1 MTQSRSIR
9 YFYKIK
15 NLKNLKCF
23 SCSSKMDVPLD
34 KTTNWNI
41 EQIDVIQFIV
51 VTIYGHRNHNN
62 ESNAMNVSKIV
73 KTLFILDNFNAIVER

>member
-9 YFYKIK
+9 HLYKIK

-23 SCSSKMDVPLD
+23 PCSSKMDVRLD

-41 EQIDVIQFIV
+41 EQIDVIQFIA
-51 VTIYGHRNHNN
+51 VTIYGHRNHIN

-73 KTLFILDNFNAIVER
+73 RTLLILDNFNAIVER